1 MGPPRA
7 TSTLTLQVV
16 LKAATSLPGV
26 ASPITETRTR
36 RLNLQPDALSPFFGY
51 TASFMAT

>member
-1 MGPPRA
+1 MGPPCA
-7 TSTLTLQVV
+7 TSTLTLQVI

-26 ASPITETRTR
+26 ASPITEMRTR
-36 RLNLQPDALSPFFGY
+36 RLNLQPDTRSPFFGY